1 MHSETVKFLQALA
14 VLVGTIVGVG
24 TFGIPYAFSRAGFF
38 VGLGYLGI
46 LSLVVLTLHLIYGE
60 IVLRTPEKHRL
71 IGYAEIYLG
80 AWGKRIA
87 SLLMI
92 FGIFGT
98 LLAYTIVGGT
108 FSKLL
113 FDRFFTLGAGT
124 WSILFFAVMAFFVI
138 TDFKTGAPA
147 EVAMSAALLAIFV
160 VIIGRALP
168 DISFANLSMPNT
180 LHDIFLPY
188 GVVLF
193 ALAGGAAVPELR
205 DILAGDGKM
214 KKIITLGT
222 LIPALLYAL
231 FAFGVVGVFGEATTR
246 DAITGLALH
255 YGPWM
260 AIAGGLVG
268 ILTVATSFIVMGL
281 VLKHAFIY
289 DLKMRRSMAIL
300 TVLAVPLILF
310 AVSTHDFVKVISFIG
325 GVLGGVEGVLLL
337 KLHRAA
343 RAKGQRQPE
352 YSLHLPLGVYYML
365 GAVFAAG
372 IVYEIVIT
380 AR

>member
-1 MHSETVKFLQALA
+1 MRSETVKFLQALA
-14 VLVGTIVGVG
+14 VLIGTIVGVG

-38 VGLGYLGI
+38 IGLGYLGV

-60 IVLRTPEKHRL
+60 IVLRTHEKHRL

-80 AWGKRIA
+80 TWGKRVA

-113 FDRFFTLGAGT
+113 FDHFFVLGIGT

-147 EVAMSAALLAIFV
+147 EVAMSAVLLTIFV
-160 VIIGRALP
+160 AIIGRALP
-168 DISFANLSMPNT
+168 DISFSNLSMPST
-180 LHDIFLPY
+180 FHDIFLPY
-188 GVVLF
+188 GVILF
-193 ALAGGAAVPELR
+193 SLAGGAAVPELR

-214 KKIITLGT
+214 KRIITIGT

-231 FAFGVVGVFGEATTR
+231 FALSVVGAFGNTTAT
-246 DAITGLALH
+246 DSISSLASR
-255 YGPWM
+255 YGSWM
-260 AIAGGLVG
+260 SIAGGLVG

-289 DLKMRRSMAIL
+289 DLKMRRSVAIL
-300 TVLAVPLILF
+300 TVLTVPLVLF
-310 AVSTHDFVKVISFIG
+310 AVSTHDFVKVISFVG

-352 YSLHLPLGVYYML
+352 YSLRMPLGVYYVL
-365 GAVFAAG
+365 GTVFAAG
-372 IVYEIVIT
+372 IVYEIVFTIG
-380 AR
+380 